1 MNSTV
6 WTEQICTGLK
16 AYIQN
21 LLTFTKGNTQVPI
34 PVHVKKPDEDFKTE
48 SYPMVYIYNFSISKR
63 DHMRYYPFRVLRF
76 VNPQTHTGK
85 LERTAVPYSLYFQI
99 DFYTTLQSDMD
110 AIIQKWNFEA
120 GREINI
126 PVVDSGGNTQYA
138 FALNTGNVVQK
149 QDKLSGNN
157 RVFCSSFT
165 YRIWAEIDEEN
176 VNNLEPCDLV
186 SSTEVNCL
194 PTNTRR

>member
-6 WTEQICTGLK
+6 WTEQICEGLK
-16 AYIQN
+16 SLIQSII
-21 LLTFTKGNTQVPI
+21 TFPKNNKEVPI
-34 PVHVKKPDEDFKTE
+34 PVHVKKPDEDFKIE
-48 SYPMVYIYNFSISKR
+48 SYPMAYIYNFSISKR
-63 DHMRYYPFRVLRF
+63 DPERYYPFKVLRNANTETF
-76 VNPQTHTGK
+76 KGV
-85 LERTAVPYSLYFQI
+85 LERSAVPHSLFFQI

-110 AIIQKWNFEA
+110 KIMQKWLFEA
-120 GREINI
+120 GKDFNL
-126 PVVDSGGNTQYA
+126 PVTDSGGTERTA
-138 FALNTGNVVQK
+138 FALNTGNVIQK
-149 QDKLSGNN
+149 QDNLSGSN

-194 PTNTRR
+194 PTI